1 MTGIK
6 LSKLPERAQVRLTIN
21 ISPDINRALAGYAE
35 FYRATY
41 GQEESI
47 AELLPAI
54 VGAFLESDKA
64 FVRWFRDA
72 TDRNE

>member
-1 MTGIK
+1 MIR
-6 LSKLPERAQVRLTIN
+6 LAKLPDRNPVRMTIAFA
-21 ISPDINRALAGYAE
+21 PGLHHDLKAYAE